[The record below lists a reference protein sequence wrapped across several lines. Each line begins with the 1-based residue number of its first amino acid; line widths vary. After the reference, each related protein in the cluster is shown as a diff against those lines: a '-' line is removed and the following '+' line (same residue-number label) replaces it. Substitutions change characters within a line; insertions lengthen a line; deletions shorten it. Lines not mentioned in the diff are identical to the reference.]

1 MNLNDRIRKQVSGWM
16 QAHTSTL
23 GDRELVALLRKHFDL
38 LDTAPKDGVI
48 NIAEIRQA
56 RSAPPASFNDRDIAM
71 LDLLERYYTLLRE
84 FDDADKS
91 GLDPGISK
99 NDLDA
104 LERCLEDSLTD
115 QMLATLEAAREKR
128 ES

>member
-1 MNLNDRIRKQVSGWM
+1 
-16 QAHTSTL
+16 
-23 GDRELVALLRKHFDL
+23 
-38 LDTAPKDGVI
+38 
-48 NIAEIRQA
+48 
-56 RSAPPASFNDRDIAM
+56 
-71 LDLLERYYTLLRE
+71 LLERYYTLLRE

-115 QMLATLEAAREKR
+115 QMLATLEAARDKKEG
-128 ES
+128 